1 MRRLIVE
8 EWVSLD
14 GYAVD
19 AEGSLDFFPSSETDR
34 YSDRD
39 QLAFLESVDTILL
52 GRKTY
57 ELFVDYWP
65 NATTDEEI
73 IAERLNTLPKLVF
86 SNTLSE
92 APWGTWPPARVVRG
106 DAVAEIRRLKA
117 QDGTNMV
124 LWGSLSLAQDLIAA
138 DLIDE
143 YHLQLCP
150 TLVGG
155 GASVVPDPSEL
166 REPRTRERA
175 DLRHG
180 CGVPPLRAATRGL
193 GSGAPGIAAMI
204 HDPMARFPLEAQR
217 SPSGR
222 YLQLGMAGPTRAVGR
237 WWCRP
242 GGRPEGGMAS
252 SPLHPA

>member
-1 MRRLIVE
+1 MMVEGVSIATSARPTRTRHLWRDEAMRRLIVE

-34 YSDRD
+34 YSDKD
-39 QLAFLESVDTILL
+39 QLAFLDSVDTILL

-92 APWGTWPPARVVRG
+92 APWGTCPSARVVRG
-106 DAVAEIRRLKA
+106 DAVAEIGRLKA
-117 QDGTNMV
+117 QDGANMV

-138 DLIDE
+138 GLIDE

-155 GASVVPDPSEL
+155 GRALFPTLPSYASLERVSVRTYDTGVVFL
-166 REPRTRERA
+166 HYEPRREA
-175 DLRHG
+175 
-180 CGVPPLRAATRGL
+180 
-193 GSGAPGIAAMI
+193 
-204 HDPMARFPLEAQR
+204 
-217 SPSGR
+217 
-222 YLQLGMAGPTRAVGR
+222 
-237 WWCRP
+237 
-242 GGRPEGGMAS
+242 
-252 SPLHPA
+252 